1 LRRKRYVVTAAVG
14 LALTVAGSTAAFA
27 VADGEPAAEGQ
38 FPFAVKLRMT
48 GIPNPDGTTRNSGC
62 SGSLIAPQWILT
74 AGHCFHDVNRVPTS
88 GPVPYTTTA
97 QVGRTDDA
105 DTTGYLLDV
114 TEDYQA
120 PSGDIS
126 IAKLSS
132 PINDI
137 DPIALSDAP
146 PAVGDILRIAGWGK
160 LLNTDPQPATHLQIG
175 QVKVVSVAS
184 TTIGVQGYAPHST
197 TSGCQEDSGAPYFAE
212 KEGEAPR
219 LVSTDQNG
227 PSCPH
232 DQTETTARV
241 DPLGDWVRS
250 TIAAHQD

>member
-1 LRRKRYVVTAAVG
+1 VPHKRYVVTGAV
-14 LALTVAGSTAAFA
+14 ALTQAIAGSTTAFA
-27 VADGEPAAEGQ
+27 LADGEAAAEGQ
-38 FPFAVKLRMT
+38 YPFAVKLRMT
-48 GIPNPDGTTRNSGC
+48 NIPNPDGTTRTSGC

-74 AGHCFHDVNRVPTS
+74 AGHCFHDVNRVRTS
-88 GPVPYTTTA
+88 GAVPYPTTA

-137 DPIALSDAP
+137 EPITLSDTP
-146 PAVGDILRIAGWGK
+146 PATGDILRIAGWGK
-160 LLNTDPQPATHLQIG
+160 LLNTNPDAATHLQIG
-175 QVKVVSVAS
+175 QVKIVSVAS
-184 TTIGVQGYAPHST
+184 TTIGVQGYAPKPT
-197 TSGCQEDSGAPYFAE
+197 TSGCQQDSGAPYFVE
-212 KEGEAPR
+212 RDGEAPK
-219 LVSTDQNG
+219 LVSTDQTG

-232 DQTETTARV
+232 SQTETTARV
-241 DPLGDWVRS
+241 DLLVGWVSS
-250 TIAAHQD
+250 TIAAH

>member
-1 LRRKRYVVTAAVG
+1 MSRKRYVVAAAV
-14 LALTVAGSTAAFA
+14 TVALVAGGTTAAFA

-48 GIPNPDGTTRNSGC
+48 NIPNPDGTTRDSGC
-62 SGSLIAPQWILT
+62 SGSLIAPQWIMT
-74 AGHCFHDVNRVPTS
+74 AGHCFHDVNSVRTS

-132 PINDI
+132 PITDI
-137 DPIALSDAP
+137 TPIALADAP
-146 PAVGDILRIAGWGK
+146 PEVGDILRIAGWGK
-160 LLNTDPQPATHLQIG
+160 LLNTDPDAATHLQTG
-175 QVKVVSVAS
+175 QVQVVSVDD
-184 TTIGVQGYAPHST
+184 TTIGVQGYAPETT
-197 TSGCQEDSGAPYFAE
+197 TSGCQRDSGAPYFSE
-212 KEGEAPR
+212 KDGEAPQ
-219 LVSTDQNG
+219 LVSTDEDG

-241 DPLGDWVRS
+241 DPLGEWVRS
-250 TIAAHQD
+250 TIDAH